1 MDNVIATAPTA
12 AAAAAATV
20 AVAAIANVAAVAAV
34 GGRIYHSGCNGHRV
48 VAVAIAAAVSSIRN
62 AMTIHAAWCLVN
74 QVNKGIF
81 QIYYISDILL
91 SFLNFCFSSILSQH
105 TKFENWQNGK
115 MGTE

>member
-1 MDNVIATAPTA
+1 LDNVIATAATA

-81 QIYYISDILL
+81 QIFLL
-91 SFLNFCFSSILSQH
+91 YFRYFIIIFKFLFLFNSQPAY
-105 TKFENWQNGK
+105 KI
-115 MGTE
+115 

>member
-1 MDNVIATAPTA
+1 MDNVIATAAT

-81 QIYYISDILL
+81 QILYFRYFIIIFK
-91 SFLNFCFSSILSQH
+91 FLFLFNSQPAY
-105 TKFENWQNGK
+105 KI
-115 MGTE
+115 